1 MRTYILV
8 ILCFIF
14 LVFSGCALLC
24 FCLSFHEQWYF
35 TAVSRG
41 IKDFFFFKCSYK
53 EHGDIYRK
61 NAMWIENDIESGF
74 KAYSK
79 YKKCM
84 KWNPVIKKYI
94 FQELFPH
101 MSRTERNCKILS
113 IGSEGP
119 WAISCWNI
127 SCWCVWRFVI
137 VGNCESPFLNS
148 SQSTVMWW
156 GVM

>member
-1 MRTYILV
+1 MLPSLLSWTMIFNISFHGELR
-8 ILCFIF
+8 IF
-14 LVFSGCALLC
+14 L
-24 FCLSFHEQWYF
+24 
-35 TAVSRG
+35 
-41 IKDFFFFKCSYK
+41 KCSYK

-61 NAMWIENDIESGF
+61 NVMWIEDDIESGF

-119 WAISCWNI
+119 WAISCWKI

-156 GVM
+156 GKSCRCTLLVSCASPKQVF